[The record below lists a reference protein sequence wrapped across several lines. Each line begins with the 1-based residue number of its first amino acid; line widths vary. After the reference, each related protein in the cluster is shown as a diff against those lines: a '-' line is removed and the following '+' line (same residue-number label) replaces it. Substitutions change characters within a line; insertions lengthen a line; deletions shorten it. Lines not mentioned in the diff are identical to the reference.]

1 MAYAATAGG
10 SLPST
15 TAAPGV
21 LALQRAMVWLVGA
34 SVAIVFIEPSPYEL
48 ATLAASVIFFATGLR
63 MRLVFM
69 PLLLLLFLV
78 NIGYTISAVAVF
90 DRPSVPNWIAT
101 SWYMAVTVI
110 FFAMVISE
118 DTAARLDMLRRGL
131 VVGALV
137 AALAGIAGY
146 FNLIPGGR
154 DLLTL
159 YDRARGTF
167 KDPNVFGAFLILPAL
182 FALQSVVSDKFGKSF
197 RSTIVFG
204 IISLAILL
212 AFSRAAWGMLIVTS
226 GFMLALM
233 VLTSRSQSQRSRII
247 VMALVTVILAAAL
260 VAVLLSFNSIAQLF
274 KQRASFDQSYDE
286 GRFGRF
292 GRHILGAEMALG
304 LPFGIGPLQ
313 FNRFFP
319 EDTHNSYLN
328 AFMSGGW
335 LSGVCYPALVFVT
348 VMTGFRYVF
357 VRVPWQRTYL
367 AIFSAFLGT
376 VGESF
381 IIDTDHWR
389 HFWMMLGVMW
399 GMFVAAERWKAKRRS
414 SRSWHRCAGVVLG
427 RKPRALHLSTRSR
440 MVGTLRF
447 AHNLRLLLHRERQP
461 SVIDQ
466 TLDQFVLHR
475 RPRRP
480 DSRGNIGRIAQQA
493 DRAFRDHLRG
503 RAIAGIAVALD
514 HRAALT
520 AIGGDRHEQQ
530 IVDAVLAFLLRRSLA
545 RLRPPEPIFSVLAWR

>member
-1 MAYAATAGG
+1 M
-10 SLPST
+10 
-15 TAAPGV
+15 
-21 LALQRAMVWLVGA
+21 
-34 SVAIVFIEPSPYEL
+34 
-48 ATLAASVIFFATGLR
+48 R

-78 NIGYTISAVAVF
+78 NLGYSISAVAVF
-90 DRPSVPNWIAT
+90 DGPNVPNWIAT

-131 VVGALV
+131 VVGALI
-137 AALAGIAGY
+137 AAIAGIAGY

-167 KDPNVFGAFLILPAL
+167 KDPNVFGAFLVLPAL
-182 FALQSVVSDKFGKSF
+182 FALQGVVSDKFGKSF
-197 RSTIVFG
+197 RNAIAFG
-204 IISLAILL
+204 IISFAILL
-212 AFSRAAWGMLIVTS
+212 AFSRAAWGMLIITS
-226 GFMLALM
+226 GSMLVLM

-247 VMALVTVILAAAL
+247 VVALVVMVLAAAL
-260 VAVLLSFNSIAQLF
+260 VAVLLSFESIAQLF

-348 VMTGFRYVF
+348 VLTGSRYVF
-357 VRVPWQRTYL
+357 TRVPWQPTYL

-389 HFWMMLGVMW
+389 HFWLMLGVMW
-399 GMFVAAERWKAKRRS
+399 GCFVAAERWKKAAADPALKRP
-414 SRSWHRCAGVVLG
+414 SRVS
-427 RKPRALHLSTRSR
+427 
-440 MVGTLRF
+440 
-447 AHNLRLLLHRERQP
+447 
-461 SVIDQ
+461 
-466 TLDQFVLHR
+466 
-475 RPRRP
+475 
-480 DSRGNIGRIAQQA
+480 
-493 DRAFRDHLRG
+493 
-503 RAIAGIAVALD
+503 
-514 HRAALT
+514 
-520 AIGGDRHEQQ
+520 
-530 IVDAVLAFLLRRSLA
+530 
-545 RLRPPEPIFSVLAWR
+545 